1 MAFVEHKTLRISMA
15 WSRNGMNWSQ
25 AFSHSRMI
33 AAYRVPRFSCQFAE
47 RGPGGLS
54 VDGGAGGLDVTLE
67 GVPVALGGRV
77 EGVAEQVDDTR
88 FARSPAARGCRRLR

>member
-54 VDGGAGGLDVTLE
+54 VDGGAGGLDV
-67 GVPVALGGRV
+67 ALGGRV

-88 FARSPAARGCRRLR
+88 FARSPAARGCRRLRAGP